1 MTTTFRYSNGKST
14 NVIVIESSYGKPNST
29 FNRNNSRASTYRFFS
44 SQFQSSWQLGSIGI
58 FAIVL
63 GLLNWLIKP
72 ILVFFSFPLIIL
84 TIGLFYFVINALV
97 LYIAT
102 LIMPGVLTAT
112 LPGILFGSILIS
124 FFHWLLSYVFR
135 IKKDED

>member
-1 MTTTFRYSNGKST
+1 MVNLILRL
-14 NVIVIESSYGKPNST
+14 IVTILALLLTDFFLAN
-29 FNRNNSRASTYRFFS
+29 FNLHGGWLHLTLF
-44 SQFQSSWQLGSIGI
+44 G
-58 FAIVL
+58 IVL

-72 ILVFFSFPLIIL
+72 FLVFFSFPLIIL

-112 LPGILFGSILIS
+112 MPGILFGSILMS
-124 FFHWLLSYVFR
+124 FFHWLLSILFR
-135 IKKDED
+135 IKKDDED

>member
-1 MTTTFRYSNGKST
+1 MLNIILRLFVTILALLLTDYFLANFNLHGGW
-14 NVIVIESSYGKPNST
+14 VQLLWFGIVI
-29 FNRNNSRASTYRFFS
+29 
-44 SQFQSSWQLGSIGI
+44 
-58 FAIVL
+58 

-72 ILVFFSFPLIIL
+72 VLVFFSFPLIIL

-112 LPGILFGSILIS
+112 MPGILFGSILMS
-124 FFHWLLSYVFR
+124 FFHWLLSIIFR
-135 IKKDED
+135 VRKQDED

>member
-1 MTTTFRYSNGKST
+1 MVNLILRL
-14 NVIVIESSYGKPNST
+14 IVTILALLLT
-29 FNRNNSRASTYRFFS
+29 DFFLANFS
-44 SQFQSSWQLGSIGI
+44 LHGSWVQIGI

-63 GLLNWLIKP
+63 GLSNWLIKP

-84 TIGLFYFVINALV
+84 TIGLLYFVINALV

-124 FFHWLLSYVFR
+124 FFHWLISYVFR